1 MFGVGA
7 KLYQHALGVSTLWLI
22 LFTAQRQACL
32 AEAGAGVLV
41 TVFHVS
47 LFDIYT
53 FETVKGFVD
62 VYMYMVCRFTSQVW
76 LRVFDRWFS

>member
-7 KLYQHALGVSTLWLI
+7 KLYQHALGVSTLWMI
-22 LFTAQRQACL
+22 LFTARRQACL

-53 FETVKGFVD
+53 FETVKGYVNG
-62 VYMYMVCRFTSQVW
+62 YMYIICRCTSQVG
-76 LRVFDRWFS
+76 LRVFER